1 MLSRAAVVSLIF
13 VLATVAPPAR
23 AVVVASS
30 CARSLETAG
39 LCGSTNGSTLTI
51 SGTQQHSGTP
61 AVPNIPGTPDARSIR
76 DNDGTPQAP
85 TEPAPPSDRAIRLAD
100 CMDDSGTVRC
110 HTPTRPSEPA
120 PIREDG
126 APAAPE
132 TPTITITDLAQ
143 FAPPP
148 LTASADPGNVGIA
161 GLPANFIAAADVH
174 TQTGELFG
182 IALTVRLSPTTYLY
196 DYGDRSTSST
206 AVPGRTWQELGQAQ
220 FTPTP
225 TTHVYQERGNY
236 LARVDVAYTAEV
248 DFGTGWIPL
257 PGEITTIGTPQEI
270 RILEAHTALV
280 AHTCTEDP
288 HGIGC

>member
-1 MLSRAAVVSLIF
+1 MRRELMLLTALLVIPAAVNSSDGGSDFLYGTDGSSL
-13 VLATVAPPAR
+13 TV
-23 AVVVASS
+23 
-30 CARSLETAG
+30 
-39 LCGSTNGSTLTI
+39 
-51 SGTQQHSGTP
+51 SGTQQRPGTP
-61 AVPNIPGTPDARSIR
+61 ANPNTPHTPGTPDTRNTSP
-76 DNDGTPQAP
+76 GSP
-85 TEPAPPSDRAIRLAD
+85 TEPTPPSDRAIRLAD

-110 HTPTRPSEPA
+110 HTPTSPSEPA

-126 APAAPE
+126 PPAAPE

-161 GLPANFIAAADVH
+161 GLPTNFIAAADVH
-174 TQTGELFG
+174 TQTGELFD
-182 IALTVRLSPTTYLY
+182 IALTVRFSPTTYLY

-206 AVPGRTWQELGQAQ
+206 AVSGRTWQELGQAQ

-225 TTHVYQERGNY
+225 TTHVYQERGHY

-257 PGEITTIGTPQEI
+257 PGEITTIGTPRTI
-270 RILEAHTALV
+270 HILEAHTALIT
-280 AHTCTEDP
+280 HTCTENP
-288 HGIGC
+288 HGTGC

>member
-1 MLSRAAVVSLIF
+1 MVVISLLSSMLVSMDTTNCDGQWAA
-13 VLATVAPPAR
+13 
-23 AVVVASS
+23 
-30 CARSLETAG
+30 AG
-39 LCGSTNGSTLTI
+39 LCGSTDGSSLTI
-51 SGTQQHSGTP
+51 SGTQQRSGTP
-61 AVPNIPGTPDARSIR
+61 AVPNTPGMPGTRDAS
-76 DNDGTPQAP
+76 TPGSP

-110 HTPTRPSEPA
+110 HEPTRPGESS
-120 PIREDG
+120 PIRDNG
-126 APAAPE
+126 APAAPS

-161 GLPANFIAAADVH
+161 GLPTNFIAAADVH

-182 IALTVRLSPTTYLY
+182 VALSVRFSPITYLY

-225 TTHVYQERGNY
+225 TTHVYKVRGNY

-257 PGEITTIGTPQEI
+257 PGEITTIGAPQEI

-280 AHTCTEDP
+280 AQTCTEDP